1 MDTFTCNINSSLFF
15 DPSVLDSI
23 PDLSQITGYKVEFGD
38 AEPEIITGSEESG
51 SDSED
56 EEEQEVDTG
65 EEESEEAL
73 EAEEE
78 EPEEETGS
86 SDTEEETEEESEEE
100 SEDITEEDSEEEEK
114 ESFTEESEESEE
126 AYEAY
131 EEEEEDNTVEGF
143 VPQLMK
149 SSGDPADESQ
159 ETETVTEYGSDQ
171 LSFIA
176 EQNAQSIELLGI
188 LSGCALFIVTAVLLK
203 YIYKF
208 FRMFF

>member
-1 MDTFTCNINSSLFF
+1 MDTFTCEINSSMFF
-15 DPSVLDSI
+15 DPSVLDTI
-23 PDLSQITGYKVEFGD
+23 PDPSQITGYKVEFGD

-86 SDTEEETEEESEEE
+86 TDTEEESEEETEEESEEI
-100 SEDITEEDSEEEEK
+100 SEEDSEEEK
-114 ESFTEESEESEE
+114 ESFTENSEESEE

-131 EEEEEDNTVEGF
+131 EEEEEDNTVEGY
-143 VPQLMK
+143 VPMLMK
-149 SSGDPADESQ
+149 SSGDPAEESQ

-171 LSFIA
+171 LSFIT

-188 LSGCALFIVTAVLLK
+188 LSGCALFIVTAELLK